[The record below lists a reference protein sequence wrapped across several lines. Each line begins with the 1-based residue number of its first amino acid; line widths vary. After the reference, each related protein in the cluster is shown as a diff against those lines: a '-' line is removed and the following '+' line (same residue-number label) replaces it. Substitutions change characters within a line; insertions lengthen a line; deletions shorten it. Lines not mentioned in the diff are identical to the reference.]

1 MVLRRIK
8 YALDELWG
16 RITEFFVLIGF
27 LLIFAA
33 CVLFVLSPIIV
44 PFAVGYAVFVV
55 VTSPVNS
62 TVKVIT
68 FAAYSFGLFVYGT
81 YLEGYRWREKVKEVK
96 ASLDECER
104 KVLSIM
110 DVRRCLDGRRSR
122 RCADAKASVESK
134 VYDAVRC
141 IETVKEKL

>member
-8 YALDELWG
+8 YALDELWD
-16 RITEFFVLIGF
+16 RITEFFELIVF
-27 LLIFAA
+27 LLMLA
-33 CVLFVLSPIIV
+33 LFVLSSIIV

-55 VTSPVNS
+55 VTSPVDS
-62 TVKVIT
+62 TVKVII
-68 FAAYSFGLFVYGT
+68 FAAYSSGLIVYGT
-81 YLEGYRWREKVKEVK
+81 YLEGYGWREKVKEVK

-141 IETVKEKL
+141 IEAVNEKL

>member
-8 YALDELWG
+8 YALDELWD
-16 RITEFFVLIGF
+16 RITEFFELIGF
-27 LLIFAA
+27 LLMLA
-33 CVLFVLSPIIV
+33 LFVLSSIIV

-55 VTSPVNS
+55 VTSPVDS
-62 TVKVIT
+62 TVKVII
-68 FAAYSFGLFVYGT
+68 FAAYSSGLIVYGT
-81 YLEGYRWREKVKEVK
+81 YLEGYGWREKVKEVK

-141 IETVKEKL
+141 IEAVNEKL